1 MNTKQLLFIILM
13 IFMHLGVSA
22 QVQQGVVKTRGKMV
36 NGKLQHGKGLA
47 GVIIQLR
54 NHSALVSDKNGKFSF
69 WLKDSVFQIT
79 SVSKSGYILTNED
92 VLRTCKR
99 SANPLILVMETP
111 EQQRLEELAAER
123 KIRRNLQRQLQEK
136 EDEIVS
142 MKVSQQEK
150 DSLLF
155 ILYQQQND
163 NEKLIQDIAKRYST
177 LDYDQLDEFERQISH
192 YIEEGDLVRA
202 DSLLHKHEEEIIKNR
217 QQLKPLQ

>member
-1 MNTKQLLFIILM
+1 MNTKQLFFIILM

-36 NGKLQHGKGLA
+36 NGKLQPGKGLA

-54 NHSALVSDKNGKFSF
+54 NHSALVSDKNGIFSF

-92 VLRTCKR
+92 VLHTCKR

-111 EQQRLEELAAER
+111 EQQRSDRLAIGQKFRRTQQRKLQER
-123 KIRRNLQRQLQEK
+123 K
-136 EDEIVS
+136 DEIES
-142 MKVSQQEK
+142 LNVSQQEK
-150 DSLLF
+150 DSLLR
-155 ILYQQQND
+155 ILHKQRTK
-163 NEKLIQDIAKRYST
+163 NEKLISDMAKYYST
-177 LDYDQLDEFERQISH
+177 LDYNQLDEFDRQISH

-202 DSLLHKHEEEIIKNR
+202 DSLLRKHEEEIIKNG
-217 QQLKPLQ
+217 QQLKPSR

>member
-1 MNTKQLLFIILM
+1 MNTKQLFFIILM

-36 NGKLQHGKGLA
+36 NGKLQPGKGLA

-54 NHSALVSDKNGKFSF
+54 NHPALVSDKNGIFSF

-111 EQQRLEELAAER
+111 EQQRSDRLAIGQKFRRTQQRKLQER
-123 KIRRNLQRQLQEK
+123 K
-136 EDEIVS
+136 DEIES
-142 MKVSQQEK
+142 LNVSQQEK
-150 DSLLF
+150 DSLLR
-155 ILYQQQND
+155 ILHKQRTK
-163 NEKLIQDIAKRYST
+163 NEKLISDMAKYYST
-177 LDYDQLDEFERQISH
+177 LDYDQLDEFDRQISH

-202 DSLLHKHEEEIIKNR
+202 DSLLRKHEEEIIKNG
-217 QQLKPLQ
+217 QQLKPSR